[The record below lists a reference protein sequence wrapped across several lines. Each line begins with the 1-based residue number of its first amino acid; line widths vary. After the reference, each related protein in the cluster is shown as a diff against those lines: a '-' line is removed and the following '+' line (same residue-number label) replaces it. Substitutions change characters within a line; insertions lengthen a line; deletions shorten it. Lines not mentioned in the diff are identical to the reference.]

1 MEMPAPVSTA
11 TRWALLRR
19 ARAVCRVSTAEVY
32 TPEGR
37 RIHTGGSM
45 RLFTPEAMR
54 EADRR
59 AVALGHPSLLLMEA
73 AGRGVAGWLLRWFSE
88 KVVVLAGKGNNG
100 GDGLVA
106 ARWLAHWGR
115 AVEVYAPEGQEGD
128 AGVARRALEAHG
140 LEVRP
145 LSDWRPEART
155 VVVDALF
162 GTGLRGPLEGP
173 YAVLVERLNASGL
186 PVVSVDLPSGLPYA
200 PHVRAHLTV
209 ALAGLKHEHLF
220 YPHRAAC
227 GRIVLDSL
235 GMPRAALEDPSLPE
249 VLHHGLMRT
258 LLPRRPGDAHK
269 GSVGRVLVA
278 GGHRNYTGAPSLA
291 ALGAYRA
298 GAGLVTVAYPE
309 GCEVRPPL
317 EAVRLP
323 LAGWSAAGL
332 QGVRAEAAAVGMGAG
347 EGGVEAALAVLG
359 LGCPTVLD
367 ADALQPR
374 VLQAYLEAGVPA
386 VLTPHPG
393 EAGRLLGWASSEVA
407 RRPLEAAR
415 LLAERYPSLVVV
427 LKGGPTVLAWVPE
440 KGAVRQAVNPT
451 GNPAMATGGMGDV
464 LAGIIA
470 AFLAAGLPAWDAARL
485 GVYLHGT
492 AGDAVGRVGL
502 LAHEVADALP
512 EAAARLRMGRVADF
526 WEAGAWARPGSRR
539 TAAGFPARRA
549 R

>member
-1 MEMPAPVSTA
+1 
-11 TRWALLRR
+11 
-19 ARAVCRVSTAEVY
+19 
-32 TPEGR
+32 
-37 RIHTGGSM
+37 M
-45 RLFTPEAMR
+45 RLFTSEAMR
-54 EADRR
+54 EADRK
-59 AVALGHPSLLLMEA
+59 AVALGYPSLLLMEA
-73 AGRGVAGWLLRWFSE
+73 AGRGVAGWLRRWFTSR
-88 KVVVLAGKGNNG
+88 KAMVLAGKGNNG

-106 ARWLAHWGR
+106 ARWLAHWGQ
-115 AVEVYAPEGQEGD
+115 AVEVYAAEGQEGD

-140 LEVRP
+140 LRVRP
-145 LSDWRPEART
+145 LSDWRPEVHA

-173 YAVLVERLNASGL
+173 YAELVERLNASGL

-220 YPHRAAC
+220 YPHRTAC
-227 GRIVLDSL
+227 GRVVLEPI
-235 GMPRAALEDPSLPE
+235 GMPKEALENPALPE
-249 VLHHGLMRT
+249 VLHSAAMRA
-258 LLPRRPGDAHK
+258 LLPQRPGDAHK

-278 GGHRNYTGAPSLA
+278 GGYRTYTGAPSLA
-291 ALGAYRA
+291 ALGAYRS

-323 LAGWSAAGL
+323 LAGWSAVGLAGL
-332 QGVRAEAAAVGMGAG
+332 RAEAVAVGMGAG
-347 EGGVEAALAVLG
+347 EEGLEAALAVLG
-359 LGCPTVLD
+359 LGRPTVLD
-367 ADALQPR
+367 ADALQPQ

-415 LLAERYPSLVVV
+415 VLAERHPGLVVV
-427 LKGGPTVLAWVPE
+427 LKGGPTVLAWAPP
-440 KGAVRQAVNPT
+440 GAPVHQAVNPT

-464 LAGIIA
+464 LAGVIA
-470 AFLAAGLPAWDAARL
+470 AFLAAGLSAWDAARL
-485 GVYLHGT
+485 GVYLHGL
-492 AGDAVGRVGL
+492 AGDGVGRVGL

-512 EAAARLRMGRVADF
+512 EAAARLREGRVLDF
-526 WEAGAWARPGSRR
+526 WEARPGSRR
-539 TAAGFPARRA
+539 TAAGSPARRA